1 MNEYMHYKVLE
12 DKLNVKFL
20 EQILRFAYETSDKE
34 VQKSVYAICN
44 KSIFTYADENDE
56 TIQSEYDFR
65 YFGEL
70 LERHSQKIT
79 DSIENI
85 RALAIGFAILE
96 NVLPDE
102 MYVANQKNNFIKE
115 LETYSDDMLIKLA
128 LDRVK
133 QRDKIVDYDFK
144 ATEEIIMAVML
155 SPEFCTAVDYYKDKL
170 IFFLGEGR
178 TISAEDNGA
187 LFSWLSG
194 RIKNDRIAFKKK
206 TDELLRAL
214 SCIGYKNIKPGS
226 KEFDVLCKY
235 GYTEEDIWYLSY
247 YSVIHG
253 HQYGKID
260 AKGMVGERIAIG
272 FVTCFL
278 NSEKKHCEY
287 TYDMINRAYKV
298 HRNFRIKCNGCDSL
312 YLATFS
318 EVKIVCPYTLSK
330 VWDIFKNDCIKWID
344 YFDDKWDS
352 LYEYLDTEVYNSFFV
367 DMLDKN
373 KVSKTT
379 LKKYITRY
387 YKVTGTRLKELFSD
401 KAEFDYDT
409 IRLINILMQHKLF
422 DAWEYSEKTEN
433 QENRKY
439 FIEKSMLGSYM
450 LPNKFE
456 FWKKYFEKYS
466 IEKALKEYG
475 DKFERTLMCCVDES
489 RYSSGN
495 SKYYFSFYKL
505 HLSEECQKEYLSWLE
520 EFVYLT
526 RYKSYISFMV
536 AVISDSET
544 KKLIEFKRR
553 KEIYDE
559 LKKIRPEIIEDSNM
573 QKEYLTAKELQEI
586 ERKKKQKEYEKE
598 YLEELNSKKNFED
611 KFRSYYKG
619 DYASLYKFVDYNRWE
634 IHKDMNKKVLNVFK
648 ALCRTKDCTE
658 EGEFKAFLSICQY
671 LAGKEG
677 FSYAELKKLITE
689 ME

>member
-1 MNEYMHYKVLE
+1 MNEFMHYKVLK
-12 DKLNVKFL
+12 DKINVKLL
-20 EQILRFAYETSDKE
+20 EQVMRFAYETSSKE
-34 VQKSVYAICN
+34 VQSMVYDVGC

-65 YFGEL
+65 YFGEM

-85 RALAIGFAILE
+85 RALAIGFAMLE
-96 NVLPDE
+96 RVLPDD
-102 MYVANQKNNFIKE
+102 MYVANQKKNFIKE
-115 LETYSDDMLIKLA
+115 LKTYSDDLLVKLS

-133 QRDKIVDYDFK
+133 SPDAILDYDFK
-144 ATEEIIMAVML
+144 HTEEVLLAIMLA
-155 SPEFCTAVDYYKDKL
+155 PEFGNAVEFYKDKL
-170 IFFLGEGR
+170 ISFLGKDR
-178 TISAEDNGA
+178 TIIAEDNGA
-187 LFSWLSG
+187 LFSWLIG
-194 RIKNDRIAFKKK
+194 RIKYEGMTFKKK
-206 TDELLRAL
+206 SDELIRAL
-214 SCIGYKNIKPGS
+214 SCIGYKNIKPES
-226 KEFDVLCKY
+226 KEFEILSRY
-235 GYTEEDIWYLSY
+235 GYDEEDIWYLSY
-247 YSVIHG
+247 YSVVHG
-253 HQYGKID
+253 HQCGKIA
-260 AKGMVGERIAIG
+260 AKSMVGERIAIG

-278 NSEKKHCEY
+278 NSEKQHSEY
-287 TYDMINRAYKV
+287 TYDMINHAYMMHKV
-298 HRNFRIKCNGCDSL
+298 FHIKCNGYDSL

-344 YFDDKWDS
+344 YFGDKWDS
-352 LYEYLDTEVYNSFFV
+352 LYKYLDTAVYNSFFV
-367 DMLDKN
+367 SMLKE
-373 KVSKTT
+373 KKLSKTA

-401 KAEFDYDT
+401 KAEFSYDT
-409 IRLINILMQHKLF
+409 IRLINILMQYKIF
-422 DAWEYSEKTEN
+422 DAWDYFEKAGN
-433 QENRKY
+433 QENKKD
-439 FIEKSMLGSYM
+439 FIENCMLGSYM

-466 IEKALKEYG
+466 MEKAMKEYG

-598 YLEELNSKKNFED
+598 YLEELNSKKNFEE